1 MTFTT
6 RRILRVTMAAAIAG
20 MMSTASG
27 CAKHPQPASPAAAA
41 PDKPDTPDAP
51 AKPDTPATPDKNPGA
66 AASASGAPPS
76 SSDAAAAAL
85 SVDDQVREALFRYLF
100 EHNESGSKD
109 SAKVYFLA
117 IVDEGG
123 KQRDP
128 SREFLARFAGHRP
141 RVEPVSRMA
150 SNGTFEGVRHRETG
164 DRGLLF
170 HVGAITRMGDDAVE
184 VEGGYYEAN
193 LSASGGTYL
202 VERKDGV
209 WVVTKPKMIWIA

>member
-6 RRILRVTMAAAIAG
+6 RRILLMAMAAAIAG
-20 MMSTASG
+20 MTVTATG
-27 CAKHPQPASPAAAA
+27 CAKRTQPSSPAAAA
-41 PDKPDTPDAP
+41 PDTPPDA
-51 AKPDTPATPDKNPGA
+51 D
-66 AASASGAPPS
+66 ASAS
-76 SSDAAAAAL
+76 DADASAL

-117 IVDEGG
+117 IVDERG
-123 KQRDP
+123 KQQDP

-150 SNGTFEGVRHRETG
+150 SNATFEGVRHRETG

-170 HVGAITRMGDDAVE
+170 HVGAITRVSDDAVE

-209 WVVTKPKMIWIA
+209 WVVTKPKMIWVA